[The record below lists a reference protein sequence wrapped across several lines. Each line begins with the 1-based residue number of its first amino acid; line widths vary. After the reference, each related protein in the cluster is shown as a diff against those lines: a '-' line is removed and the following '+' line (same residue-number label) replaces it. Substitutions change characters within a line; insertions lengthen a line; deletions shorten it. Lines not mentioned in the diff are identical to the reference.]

1 LTIDEKRQLI
11 SPTDPDLTLE
21 RQCELLGLSRSSYYY
36 QSTPLSRED
45 EKLMQLLDRHYTEL
59 PFEGKIKRALWLSN
73 QVGYTVGRKR
83 VASLMEKMGIETLY
97 PKPNTSA
104 GNKEHTIYPYLLHDE
119 NITAPNQVWST
130 DITYI
135 PILGSHVYLMAIID
149 WYSRYVV
156 EWALSI
162 SLEADFCVLA
172 LKQALSKSHCK
183 IFNTDQG
190 SQFTSEAWI
199 TVLKNAKISI
209 SMDGRGRYLDN
220 IFVERLWRSVKQECI
235 YLRDFSAVAEVKL
248 ALKEY
253 FKYYNHQRLHQALE
267 YKTPAEIYFCQ

>member
-1 LTIDEKRQLI
+1 
-11 SPTDPDLTLE
+11 
-21 RQCELLGLSRSSYYY
+21 
-36 QSTPLSRED
+36 
-45 EKLMQLLDRHYTEL
+45 MQLLDRHYTEL
-59 PFEGKIKRALWLSN
+59 PFEGKIKRSLWLSQ

-83 VASLMEKMGIETLY
+83 VASLMKKMGIETLY

-104 GNKEHTIYPYLLHDE
+104 GNKEHMIYPYLLRDE
-119 NITAPNQVWST
+119 NITKPNQVWSS

-149 WYSRYVV
+149 WYSRYVI
-156 EWALSI
+156 EWELSI
-162 SLEADFCVLA
+162 SLEADFCILA
-172 LKQALSKSHCK
+172 LKQALLKARCE

-199 TVLKNAKISI
+199 TVLKDSKISI

-235 YLRDFSAVAEVKL
+235 YLRDFTAVSEVKL
-248 ALKEY
+248 ALKKY
-253 FKYYNHQRLHQALE
+253 FEYYNQQRLHQALA
-267 YKTPAEIYFCQ
+267 YKTPAEIYFNL